1 MHKRKG
7 PAGPPG
13 RGAAAARQLGL
24 LVDLSPDD
32 LMIPEDGVNDAE
44 LEAEFLALVGGQPQD
59 LEKPRGKGPLPME
72 AIEKMASLCMR
83 DLDEDEEEG
92 SDEEA
97 VEADDDLLAELNRV
111 LGEEQKSS
119 ESHPPAT
126 QPKATAP
133 SPGVEATLQ
142 ERLTLYQTAIESAR
156 QAGNGAK
163 MRRYDRGLKT
173 LENLLASVR
182 EGNAIDE
189 EDIPPPVAV
198 GKGLVSMPSHTPT
211 LTQPAP
217 MNPPAPEP
225 RVPVEGPCP
234 TAPVSSLGLAKPQLP
249 PGRPGAGVG

>member
-1 MHKRKG
+1 MHKKKG

-13 RGAAAARQLGL
+13 RGAAAALQLGL
-24 LVDLSPDD
+24 RVDLSPDG

-44 LEAEFLALVGGQPQD
+44 LEAEFLAL
-59 LEKPRGKGPLPME
+59 

-83 DLDEDEEEG
+83 DPDEDEEEG

-97 VEADDDLLAELNRV
+97 VEADDDLL
-111 LGEEQKSS
+111 
-119 ESHPPAT
+119 
-126 QPKATAP
+126 
-133 SPGVEATLQ
+133 
-142 ERLTLYQTAIESAR
+142 TAIESAR
-156 QAGNGAK
+156 QAGDGAK

-198 GKGLVSMPSHTPT
+198 GKGLVSTPSHTPT
-211 LTQPAP
+211 LPQPAP

-225 RVPVEGPCP
+225 RVPVEGPRP
-234 TAPVSSLGLAKPQLP
+234 TAPASSLGLAKPQLP
-249 PGRPGAGVG
+249 SGYITLSLLRVLLDLPEECLEL